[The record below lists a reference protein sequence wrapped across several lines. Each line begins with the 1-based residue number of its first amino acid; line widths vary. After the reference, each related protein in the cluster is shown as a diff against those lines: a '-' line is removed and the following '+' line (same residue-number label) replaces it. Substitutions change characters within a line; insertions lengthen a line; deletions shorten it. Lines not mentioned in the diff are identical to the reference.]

1 MQKPSKRRH
10 FWQHRILMSETDHK
24 GDGSTLY
31 RMRKAVTSTRTRK
44 QKIEQRMRKRVRNR
58 SPNELSSL
66 LETYSKRGAIRQ
78 GKVE

>member
-1 MQKPSKRRH
+1 
-10 FWQHRILMSETDHK
+10 MSEIDHK

-31 RMRKAVTSTRTRK
+31 RMRKAVTSIRKTRK

-66 LETYSKRGAIRQ
+66 LETYSARGGIRQ
-78 GKVE
+78 GKAK